1 MSNSS
6 SPLLKP
12 NSKALDDPTLASPG
26 LVARELAQLDEQ
38 IDSLTTTS
46 EYGST
51 AQDVEAGPQSQEQ
64 LLDESDAGEITP
76 AQLKLIIGSLYV
88 GSFLAALDTTIITTL
103 LSTIA
108 SSINSVSKMSWIAT
122 SYLLSCSAF
131 QPLYGKLSDI
141 YGRKALLLFSNSTFA
156 LGCLISGLS
165 HNLVWLSIGRFIT
178 GIGGGGLTSLST
190 ITTSDLVPLRKRGVY
205 QGLGNIAFGVGAAT
219 GGIYGALFEK
229 YLGWEYAFF
238 SQVPIALLSVF
249 LIWRNLKLPK
259 GSIGLGM
266 AGSKISKLK
275 HVDFLGATLLVSS
288 LLSFMILVSFAGN
301 EIVINGL
308 PFWGLIVFTT
318 GALAA
323 FGFVELKVASQPV
336 LPVKL
341 FSYITV
347 LSSGLVN
354 WFMTM
359 SVFTYL
365 FYMPVYWSSVVGLSP
380 TEIGL
385 RTISNFVGVSMGSVL
400 SGIYMKNTGKY
411 YWFSV
416 IAGIFTIFG
425 VYGLYITNSKTSSFF
440 QYIELFIPGAGYA
453 ASLTVTLLALIA
465 AVPHDQQAATT
476 SIQYAFRATGSTIGV
491 AASSFIFQKY
501 LLISLTAKLFSVP
514 SDYTKEEILE
524 IIQKAFNSSEYSFK
538 APEIFRDAIR
548 ASYDVSTHKALL
560 FSFITC
566 MIAWVVG
573 LFMKEH
579 HLHTT
584 IHRKQPDSEH

>member
-1 MSNSS
+1 MSNSD

-12 NSKALDDPTLASPG
+12 YSKALDDPTLGSPG
-26 LVARELAQLDEQ
+26 LVARELAQPDEN
-38 IDSLTTTS
+38 IDSLTIGNGNT
-46 EYGST
+46 YG
-51 AQDVEAGPQSQEQ
+51 AIDQDLESQPQETEQ
-64 LLDESDAGEITP
+64 DPNVGEIDP
-76 AQLKLIIGSLYV
+76 AQLKLIIGTLYI
-88 GSFLAALDTTIITTL
+88 GSFLAALDTTIVTTL

-141 YGRKALLLFSNSTFA
+141 YGRKSLLLFSNATFA

-165 HNLVWLSIGRFIT
+165 HNLVGLSIGRFIT

-190 ITTSDLVPLRKRGVY
+190 ITTSDLVPLRKRGIY

-238 SQVPIALLSVF
+238 SQVPIALISVY
-249 LIWRNLKLPK
+249 LIWRNLKLPE

-266 AGSKISKLK
+266 TGSRLAKLK
-275 HVDFLGATLLVSS
+275 QVDFLGATLLVSA

-301 EIVINGL
+301 EIEINGGA
-308 PFWGLIVFTT
+308 FWGLIVFTAVT
-318 GALAA
+318 LGS
-323 FGFVELKVASQPV
+323 FGYVELYVSPQPV
-336 LPVKL
+336 LPVRL
-341 FSYITV
+341 FAFITV

-365 FYMPVYWSSVVGLSP
+365 FYMPVYWSSVVGLTP

-416 IAGIFTIFG
+416 IAGILTILG
-425 VYGLYITNSKTSSFF
+425 VYGLYITTETTSTFF

-465 AVPHDQQAATT
+465 SVPHDQQAATT

-501 LLISLTAKLFSVP
+501 LLSSLTTRLFSIP
-514 SDYTKEEILE
+514 SDYSKEEVLE
-524 IIQKAFNSSEYSFK
+524 IIQKAFNSSEYTRK
-538 APEIFRDAIR
+538 APEVFRDAIIK
-548 ASYDVSTHKALL
+548 SYDIGTHKALL

-566 MIAWVVG
+566 VIACVVG

-579 HLHTT
+579 VLHTT
-584 IHRKQPDSEH
+584 IHRK